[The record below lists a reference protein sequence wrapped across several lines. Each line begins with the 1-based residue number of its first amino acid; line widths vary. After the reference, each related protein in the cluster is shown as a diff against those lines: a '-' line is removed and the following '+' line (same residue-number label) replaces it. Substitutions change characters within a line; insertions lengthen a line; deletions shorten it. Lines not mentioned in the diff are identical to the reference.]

1 MIEFKHVSHQYGVT
15 PSVHDI
21 NFSVKSHQLVALLG
35 PSGRGKSTI
44 LRLAAGLEKPAS
56 GEIWL
61 DGRKVADPKTS
72 VRPEDRGIGLVFQ
85 DYALFPHM
93 SILDNVLFA
102 LNSKRS
108 QHLSSQEKNDRA
120 IDALEKS
127 HLMDQYDAMPH
138 QLSGGQQQRVALA
151 RALAPNPGLILL
163 DEPFSGLD
171 SRLKE
176 RIRDDMLHVL
186 HEIGTAVILV
196 THDSDEAMFM
206 ADQLMVMES
215 GTVVQSGAPVDVF
228 CRPESA
234 FVAEFFGEVNKIHS
248 VVHNGNVETPFGP
261 FPVENIKDGTET
273 TMIIRNDGLLVD
285 VRGETA
291 DAVVVE
297 TIMLGRYSIVHL
309 EVDWHKTGPL
319 HLHARMP
326 GIKWFEEGTEVS
338 IKLDESQVFVFPQI
352 S

>member
-1 MIEFKHVSHQYGVT
+1 MIEFKQVSHQYGVT

-21 NFSVKSHQLVALLG
+21 NLNVNSHQVVALLG
-35 PSGRGKSTI
+35 PSGCGKSTI
-44 LRLAAGLEKPAS
+44 LRLAAGLEKPLS

-61 DGRKVADPKTS
+61 DGRKVADPTMS
-72 VRPEDRGIGLVFQ
+72 VRPEERGIGLVFQ

-93 SILDNVLFA
+93 TILDNVLFA
-102 LNSKRS
+102 LNTKRS
-108 QHLSSQEKNDRA
+108 QHLSSQEKHDRA

-127 HLMDQYDAMPH
+127 HLVDVNDAMPH

-206 ADQLMVMES
+206 ADQLMVMEN

-228 CRPESA
+228 CRPDSA

-248 VVHNGNVETPFGP
+248 IVNNGFVETPFGP
-261 FPVENIKDGTET
+261 FPVEDMADGTET
-273 TMIIRNDGLLVD
+273 TIIIRNDGLLLD
-285 VRGETA
+285 ARGETA

-309 EVDWHKTGPL
+309 EVDWYKTGPL

-326 GIKWFEEGTEVS
+326 GIQWFEEGTEVS
-338 IKLDESQVFVFPQI
+338 IRLDESQVFVFPPF